1 VSCCGLAL
9 PEPVVSR
16 APLVLHTQSAAQTQD
31 LAAALAG
38 IAEPGDLLLLAGEMG
53 AGKTAFA
60 QGFARGLGIT
70 DQVTS
75 PTFTI
80 VREYAGGRLGLHH
93 LDVYRLENLRE
104 VADLGLSEM
113 LDEDAVMLVE
123 WGDAVLPALP
133 EQYLELRITFGD
145 ADDERRLEL
154 RGVGGTWPARSR
166 LVADA
171 VAPWTASGQ
180 KDAG

>member
-1 VSCCGLAL
+1 MT
-9 PEPVVSR
+9 R
-16 APLVLHTQSAAQTQD
+16 HPLVLRTTNPTQTQE
-31 LAAALAG
+31 LAAALAAL
-38 IAEPGDLLLLAGEMG
+38 AEPGDLVVLAGEMG

-60 QGFARGLGIT
+60 QGFARGLGIH
-70 DQVTS
+70 DRVTS

-80 VREYAGGRLGLHH
+80 VREYTGGRLGMHH
-93 LDVYRLENLRE
+93 LDVYRLESLSE

-133 EQYLELRITFGD
+133 EQYLELRITFGEG
-145 ADDERRLEL
+145 DDDRQIEL

-166 LVADA
+166 IVADA
-171 VAPWTASGQ
+171 VAPWTVTPDEGDQ
-180 KDAG
+180 PC

>member
-1 VSCCGLAL
+1 MTRSPLRLATTS
-9 PEPVVSR
+9 V
-16 APLVLHTQSAAQTQD
+16 AQTQD
-31 LAAALAG
+31 LAAALGAV
-38 IAEPGDLLLLAGEMG
+38 ALAGDLVLLAGEMG

-80 VREYAGGRLGLHH
+80 VQEYSGGRLNLHH

-133 EQYLELRITFGD
+133 DQYLELRIAFGAD
-145 ADDERRLEL
+145 DDERTFEL
-154 RGVGGTWPARSR
+154 RGVGGSWPARSR
-166 LVADA
+166 QVADA
-171 VAPWTASGQ
+171 VAPWVVHAGGASC
-180 KDAG
+180 

>member
-1 VSCCGLAL
+1 MARSTLLLAT
-9 PEPVVSR
+9 SN
-16 APLVLHTQSAAQTQD
+16 ASQTQD
-31 LAAALAG
+31 LAAALAALS
-38 IAEPGDLLLLAGEMG
+38 IPGDLILLAGEMG

-60 QGFARGLGIT
+60 QGFARGLGIHE
-70 DQVTS
+70 QVTS

-80 VREYAGGRLGLHH
+80 VREYSGGRLSLHH
-93 LDVYRLENLRE
+93 LDVYRLDNLSE

-133 EQYLELRITFGD
+133 EEYLELRISFGD
-145 ADDERRLEL
+145 DDDARQFEL

-166 LVADA
+166 LVAEA
-171 VAPWTASGQ
+171 VAPWRRADDEGDPTC
-180 KDAG
+180 

>member
-1 VSCCGLAL
+1 MAGPISLTSSA
-9 PEPVVSR
+9 PE
-16 APLVLHTQSAAQTQD
+16 QTQE
-31 LAAALAG
+31 LAAALAEL
-38 IAEPGDLLLLAGEMG
+38 AQPGDLIVLAGEMG

-80 VREYAGGRLGLHH
+80 IREYAGGRLALHH
-93 LDVYRLENLRE
+93 LDVYRLDNLRE
-104 VADLGLSEM
+104 VVDLGLGEM

-133 EQYLELRITFGD
+133 DQYLEVRITFGD
-145 ADDERRLEL
+145 DDDHRLLEL
-154 RGVGGTWPARSR
+154 RACGGSWPARER
-166 LVADA
+166 IVAEA
-171 VAPWTASGQ
+171 VAPWCVEGGPSC
-180 KDAG
+180 

>member
-1 VSCCGLAL
+1 M
-9 PEPVVSR
+9 SR
-16 APLVLHTQSAAQTQD
+16 SPLVLVTSSAAGTQD
-31 LAAALAG
+31 LAAALAA
-38 IAEPGDLLLLAGEMG
+38 ISLPGDLVLLAGEMG
-53 AGKTAFA
+53 AGKTAFS

-80 VREYAGGRLGLHH
+80 VQEYAGGRLGMHH
-93 LDVYRLENLRE
+93 LDVYRLETLRE

-133 EQYLELRITFGD
+133 DQYLELRISFGEG
-145 ADDERRLEL
+145 DDERRFEL
-154 RGVGGTWPARSR
+154 RGVGGSWPARAR
-166 LVADA
+166 LVAEA
-171 VAPWTASGQ
+171 VAPWLT
-180 KDAG
+180 DAGGPAC

>member
-1 VSCCGLAL
+1 MTRSPLRL
-9 PEPVVSR
+9 TTSSPEE
-16 APLVLHTQSAAQTQD
+16 TKE
-31 LAAALAG
+31 LAAALA
-38 IAEPGDLLLLAGEMG
+38 AVSLPGDLVLLAGEMG

-80 VREYAGGRLGLHH
+80 VQEYSGGRLNMHH
-93 LDVYRLENLRE
+93 LDVYRLETLRE

-113 LDEDAVMLVE
+113 LDEEAVMLVE

-133 EQYLELRITFGD
+133 DQYLELRIAFG
-145 ADDERRLEL
+145 AGDDERTFEL
-154 RGVGGTWPARSR
+154 RGVGGSWPARSR
-166 LVADA
+166 QVADA
-171 VAPWTASGQ
+171 VAPWIH
-180 KDAG
+180 AGGGA

>member
-1 VSCCGLAL
+1 MTRDPLAVRTTA
-9 PEPVVSR
+9 PE
-16 APLVLHTQSAAQTQD
+16 QTQD

-38 IAEPGDLLLLAGEMG
+38 LAQPGDLIVLAGEMG

-80 VREYAGGRLGLHH
+80 IREYAGGRLALHH

-104 VADLGLSEM
+104 VTDLGLGEM

-133 EQYLELRITFGD
+133 DQYLEVRITFGEG
-145 ADDERRLEL
+145 DDHRLLEL
-154 RGVGGTWPARSR
+154 RSFGGSWPARER
-166 LVADA
+166 VVAEA
-171 VAPWTASGQ
+171 VAPWRAEG
-180 KDAG
+180 DATC